1 MNTCSVPELQSQ
13 IVQIEAEKQSVVD
26 FVRNTRFMNQSS
38 KHFICS
44 QLTLEYNQRIN
55 TVTAIIHELEGK
67 S

>member
-1 MNTCSVPELQSQ
+1 MNTFTIPELQNQ
-13 IVQIEAEKQSVVD
+13 IIQIEAEKQSVVD
-26 FVRNTRFMNQSS
+26 LVRNTRFMNQSS

-55 TVTAIIHELEGK
+55 GVMAVIHELEGK